1 MNVALEMAKQECEN
15 CEVKLQDLQAKN
27 DDIQNENWENKLKAL
42 EHEFQIKEKA
52 RQDTQAKADQ
62 AMAQMGAKLNVFKDP
77 FFDRASETEDIMSKI
92 RALRGDNPFDPS
104 DSSVP
109 STSDGGAS
117 GRSPGFRGSNL
128 SP

>member
-1 MNVALEMAKQECEN
+1 
-15 CEVKLQDLQAKN
+15 
-27 DDIQNENWENKLKAL
+27 
-42 EHEFQIKEKA
+42 
-52 RQDTQAKADQ
+52 
-62 AMAQMGAKLNVFKDP
+62 MAQMGAKLNVFKDP

-92 RALRGDNPFDPS
+92 RALRGENPFDPS

-117 GRSPGFRGSNL
+117 GRSPGLRGSNL